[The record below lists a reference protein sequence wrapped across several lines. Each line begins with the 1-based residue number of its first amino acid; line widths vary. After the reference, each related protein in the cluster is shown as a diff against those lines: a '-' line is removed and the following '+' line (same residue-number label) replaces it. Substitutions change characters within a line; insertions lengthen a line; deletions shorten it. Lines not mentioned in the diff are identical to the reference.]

1 MSDTERTLDD
11 LLSGERTAMLVTADQ
26 RARPMTILERDD
38 QRLWFLTTADADWV
52 RELPDQEIV
61 NVSVV
66 DPGDSLFVSL
76 TGTATTTTDQQVRER
91 LWSPALE
98 AWFDGVD
105 DPNLLALS
113 VDVTDGEYWDGP
125 DGTVARTLKLA
136 AAALTGSGSEKMGD
150 KGDVVT

>member
-1 MSDTERTLDD
+1 MTDADRTLDD
-11 LLSGERTAMLVTADQ
+11 LLDGERTAMVVTADQ

-38 QRLWFLTTADADWV
+38 QRLWFLTTAAADWV
-52 RELPDQEIV
+52 QELPEREVV
-61 NVSVV
+61 NLSIV
-66 DPGDSLFVSL
+66 DPGDSLYVSL
-76 TGTATTTTDQQVRER
+76 TGTAATTTDQDVRER

-98 AWFDGVD
+98 AWFDGVE
-105 DPNLLALS
+105 DPNLVALS

-125 DGTVARTLKLA
+125 DGAVARTLKLA